1 MAQHAR
7 LLLYEYCTKE
17 EYDSFLNSTDTVI
30 SKWNVMVA
38 DARKIAE
45 LIYFLQKSE
54 EGFTG
59 GYLKFKDNIGDAIE
73 SELLQEENYIH
84 LCNPETR
91 FVYDFGT
98 NTKLILTE
106 ACLKGCSD
114 NGDWNELS
122 KDALDGFAEIV
133 KEICLE
139 EGVPEERKDWL
150 SFFSEKIYPEL
161 HPLVFEKELIDKDKY
176 LEEGAI
182 LELLDKAVERSRV
195 PEETLPTTE
204 SGDNSDMEIL
214 IIDDDAANYHESS
227 NANIEDHQS
236 APTVEN
242 LVDTNSAE
250 SGAEQSGVIIA
261 SIPGTDASIEHPP
274 SAPTVENLVDTS
286 SAKSGPTQ
294 GDIVM
299 ASYPGNDTLFE
310 ETELASTVEN
320 LVDTSDA
327 DGQVDKEKEP
337 ENNCGNAPKII
348 AASQSNNKETA
359 SVSIGFVK
367 RLFRNTFTGS
377 NPPTPTK
384 SAQEKPSDVVF
395 PAVFPYPN
403 TEVTP
408 AQTSVASSAP
418 KKVVKELLK
427 AVEEIGESEEVDSD
441 LVEKMSEILEK
452 LKNRKTKKKE

>member
-17 EYDSFLNSTDTVI
+17 EYDSFLNSSDTVV
-30 SKWNVMVA
+30 SKWNAMVA

-59 GYLKFKDNIGDAIE
+59 GYLKFKENIGDAIE

-84 LCNPETR
+84 LCDPETR

-114 NGDWNELS
+114 KGDWNELS
-122 KDALDGFAEIV
+122 KDAFDGFAEIV

-150 SFFSEKIYPEL
+150 SFFSEKIYPKL

-204 SGDNSDMEIL
+204 SGDNSGMEIL
-214 IIDDDAANYHESS
+214 IIDDDAASYHESS
-227 NANIEDHQS
+227 NANIEDDS
-236 APTVEN
+236 TPKPSDGN
-242 LVDTNSAE
+242 SGGTNSAE

-337 ENNCGNAPKII
+337 VDNRGNAPESTV
-348 AASQSNNKETA
+348 ASQSNNKETA

-367 RLFRNTFTGS
+367 RLFRKTFTGS
-377 NPPTPTK
+377 NPSTPTK

-403 TEVTP
+403 TEEMAT
-408 AQTSVASSAP
+408 QTSVASSAP
-418 KKVVKELLK
+418 KLELWKEIK
-427 AVEEIGESEEVDSD
+427 EMEEAEELDP
-441 LVEKMSEILEK
+441 EGIEK
-452 LKNRKTKKKE
+452 LKGILEDLRNKKNKKNE

>member
-1 MAQHAR
+1 
-7 LLLYEYCTKE
+7 
-17 EYDSFLNSTDTVI
+17 
-30 SKWNVMVA
+30 MVA

-59 GYLKFKDNIGDAIE
+59 GYLKFKENIGDAIE

-84 LCNPETR
+84 LCDPETR

-114 NGDWNELS
+114 KGDWNELS
-122 KDALDGFAEIV
+122 KDAFDGFAEIV

-150 SFFSEKIYPEL
+150 SFFSEKIYPKL
-161 HPLVFEKELIDKDKY
+161 HPLVFDKELIDKDKY

-204 SGDNSDMEIL
+204 SGDNSGMEIL
-214 IIDDDAANYHESS
+214 IIDDDAASYHESS
-227 NANIEDHQS
+227 NANIEDDS
-236 APTVEN
+236 TPKPS
-242 LVDTNSAE
+242 DGNSGGTSGAE
-250 SGAEQSGVIIA
+250 SGAEQSDAITA

-327 DGQVDKEKEP
+327 DGQVEEEVDP
-337 ENNCGNAPKII
+337 VDNRGNAPESTV
-348 AASQSNNKETA
+348 ASQSNNKETA
-359 SVSIGFVK
+359 SVSIGFVT
-367 RLFRNTFTGS
+367 RLFRKTFTGS

-418 KKVVKELLK
+418 KLELWKEIK
-427 AVEEIGESEEVDSD
+427 EMEEAEELDP
-441 LVEKMSEILEK
+441 EGIEK
-452 LKNRKTKKKE
+452 LKGILEDLRNKKNKKNE

>member
-38 DARKIAE
+38 EARKIAE

-59 GYLKFKDNIGDAIE
+59 GYLKFKENIGDAIE

-122 KDALDGFAEIV
+122 KDAFDGFAEIV

-150 SFFSEKIYPEL
+150 SFFSEKIYPKL

-214 IIDDDAANYHESS
+214 IIDDDAANYHESG

-261 SIPGTDASIEHPP
+261 SNLRTYPSINDSTPKPSDGNSGGTSGADNP
-274 SAPTVENLVDTS
+274 VEEEVD
-286 SAKSGPTQ
+286 P
-294 GDIVM
+294 
-299 ASYPGNDTLFE
+299 
-310 ETELASTVEN
+310 
-320 LVDTSDA
+320 VD
-327 DGQVDKEKEP
+327 
-337 ENNCGNAPKII
+337 NRGNAPESTV
-348 AASQSNNKETA
+348 ASQSNNKETA
-359 SVSIGFVK
+359 SVRK
-367 RLFRNTFTGS
+367 LFNLGGWFSKTHTGS

-403 TEVTP
+403 TEEMAT
-408 AQTSVASSAP
+408 QTSVASSAP
-418 KKVVKELLK
+418 KLELWKKMKEMEEAEELDPEVIERLKGLL
-427 AVEEIGESEEVDSD
+427 EE
-441 LVEKMSEILEK
+441 
-452 LKNRKTKKKE
+452 LKNKKKE